1 MAELK
6 KQFIATI
13 IDVNNNTHSYEVKS
27 TSKEE
32 LFSDIVGSLNGEDKF
47 LYISEDK
54 IINVNQIVT
63 IEIVD

>member
-6 KQFIATI
+6 KQFIVTI
-13 IDVNNNTHSYEVKS
+13 IDVNDKTHSFEVKN
-27 TSKEE
+27 TSKEKA
-32 LFSDIVGSLNGEDKF
+32 FSKVVASLKGEDKF

>member
-13 IDVNNNTHSYEVKS
+13 IDVNDNTHSYEVKS

-63 IEIVD
+63 IEIVE